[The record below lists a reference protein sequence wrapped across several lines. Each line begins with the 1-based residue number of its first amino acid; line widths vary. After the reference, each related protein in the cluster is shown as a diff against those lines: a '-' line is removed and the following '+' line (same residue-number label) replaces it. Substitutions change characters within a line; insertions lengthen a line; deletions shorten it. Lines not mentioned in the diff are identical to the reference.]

1 MRKNGRCADGIHC
14 GTDDEDETVRKNRNC
29 ADDFNPDGAR
39 SGTGGGEGKTVP
51 KCGAPNC
58 LDSITKDAD
67 DIYSEGNKSEENSK
81 PDDLEKK
88 SDNAILSAKNSSGF
102 PPNLLPSAAFH
113 SMESKEDFRQSPVHN
128 RLGINVPAN
137 STFNSISSSSTAN
150 VLSGSNPSLTTK
162 SQEKNGSLF
171 SVLAQKKDCNQQQQQ
186 SKETANFSN
195 VSAVPSSDNSVSVSG
210 TFNSPVP
217 TPASEEVF
225 SKKVLSPVF
234 PASIT
239 TNIPTFPAVSNV
251 EVSESLLQKPLNRWA
266 FPNLTAG
273 GNPINPKDGSVEQL
287 VDSSFKGLD
296 GTSHDRSS
304 GMKSSSTSSIKSPF
318 SPTSSPLPKQN
329 LVSLHPGSPH
339 YYEVFVYQHRL
350 LLMQFQ
356 QYQFQLQV
364 QYQQLSQQQMSP
376 QQQFLL
382 QQQFHQQMILLQQQ
396 FMQQQVRRSN

>member
-1 MRKNGRCADGIHC
+1 MH
-14 GTDDEDETVRKNRNC
+14 
-29 ADDFNPDGAR
+29 
-39 SGTGGGEGKTVP
+39 
-51 KCGAPNC
+51 
-58 LDSITKDAD
+58 
-67 DIYSEGNKSEENSK
+67 SEGNKSKENSK
-81 PDDLEKK
+81 PDNHEKK
-88 SDNAILSAKNSSGF
+88 SNNDVSSAKNSSGF
-102 PPNLLPSAAFH
+102 PPNFLPSAAFQ
-113 SMESKEDFRQSPVHN
+113 SLETKEDFQQSPLHN
-128 RLGINVPAN
+128 RLGINVPVN

-150 VLSGSNPSLTTK
+150 VPTGSNLSLTTK
-162 SQEKNGSLF
+162 PQENSSPF

-186 SKETANFSN
+186 SKETTTVSN
-195 VSAVPSSDNSVSVSG
+195 PSSVPSPGNPVSVSG

-217 TPASEEVF
+217 TPGSEEVF

-239 TNIPTFPAVSNV
+239 TNIPTFPAVPAVSNV
-251 EVSESLLQKPLNRWA
+251 EISESLLQKPLNRWA
-266 FPNLTAG
+266 FPNLTAS

-296 GTSHDRSS
+296 GASHDLNSS
-304 GMKSSSTSSIKSPF
+304 MKSSSTSSIKSPF

-339 YYEVFVYQHRL
+339 YYEVFVYQHQL

-396 FMQQQVRRSN
+396 FMQQQVWRSN